1 MESLVFFIAYIIF
14 YIISIPIHELG
25 HLVFGLITGSRFSS
39 FRLFSFV
46 WYKENGCLRFKKSG
60 NKFMLGQSL
69 MGPPENE
76 ADFRFVLYNLGGG
89 FFNLLTVAI
98 LVCIALLTG
107 GFSYVLIGG
116 IAASALT
123 GLMNLVPMTIQVPN
137 DGMNVIKALQSPE
150 ARHGFYVIMQAN
162 NEMMNGKRF
171 RDFDEQLFALPE
183 NADLRNHFVAN
194 LLLWDA
200 ARLYDSG
207 LIDACFEKYSKLDLN
222 ELTPYFK
229 HSVQLDYLYYYIV
242 HRPDYDKART
252 LYAQRK
258 MKKYLE
264 APLPM
269 CTRTHAAYQF
279 FVIGNK
285 SVAAELL
292 QKAKVQIDSFP
303 NKGFALMEKDY
314 LDHLERLMQA
324 QPR

>member
-1 MESLVFFIAYIIF
+1 MESLVFFVAYIIF

-60 NKFMLGQSL
+60 NRFLLGQCL
-69 MGPPENE
+69 MVPPENE

-107 GFSYVLIGG
+107 GFNSVLIGG
-116 IAASALT
+116 ITASALT
-123 GLMNLVPMTIQVPN
+123 GLMNLIPMTIQAPN
-137 DGMNVIKALQSPE
+137 DGMNVVKALQSPE
-150 ARHGFYVIMQAN
+150 ARHAFYVIMQAN

-171 RDFDEQLFALPE
+171 RDFDEKLFALPE
-183 NADLRNHFVAN
+183 QANLRNHFVAN
-194 LLLWDA
+194 LLNWDA

-207 LIDACFEKYSKLDLN
+207 QYDACMEKYGDLDLDK
-222 ELTPYFK
+222 LPPYFK

-242 HRPDYDKART
+242 HSPDYDKARA

-279 FVIGNK
+279 FVVGNK
-285 SVAAELL
+285 SVGRELL

-303 NKGFALMEKDY
+303 NKGLQLMEKDY
-314 LDHLERLMQA
+314 LDQLERLMQA